1 MDIPFTPLRAPNFN
15 ALAHLTNAPG
25 FTPEALIGF
34 LDAMPVPLALV
45 NLESGNTTLLNRAFC
60 ETFHLESKST
70 ADWAA
75 LAEQIIDPEQREL
88 VLRQWRTHAPP
99 TAVSTMN
106 VPLRIEEIELLLRG
120 GDGREHTVLHSGV
133 LLPAMRCAVGIYLDI
148 TARKSN
154 ELRLAK
160 AEQEAREREILY
172 PVLLELTH
180 EMIVLTGMDGRRN
193 FVSPAVLPL
202 TGWTQEE
209 FLAQRTE
216 GSVHPADLARVLA
229 SRTRCLAGSKSERV
243 QYRTLKK
250 DGSWLW
256 VQATAACYRDPKTG
270 NPLGYVATMRD
281 STEQQAEDAKR
292 AEREA
297 LLEQQARFDHLTRL
311 ANRHV
316 FYTALSDE
324 ARRQTRRTQSLSL
337 LLVDIDHFKLFND
350 RYGHLEGDRVL
361 KQVADILKR
370 TASRVA
376 DLVARF
382 GGEEFVLLL
391 PMTEAAGAE
400 TIAEKILSSVHAEA
414 IPHFDSPSGFLTVS
428 IGIAC
433 WPASTIMDRDSLLLA
448 ADKALYGAKK
458 QGRDRYAMESNGS
471 TANAE
476 SSLSIQAGWTS

>member
-1 MDIPFTPLRAPNFN
+1 VDATRA
-15 ALAHLTNAPG
+15 A
-25 FTPEALIGF
+25 
-34 LDAMPVPLALV
+34 
-45 NLESGNTTLLNRAFC
+45 RA
-60 ETFHLESKST
+60 
-70 ADWAA
+70 
-75 LAEQIIDPEQREL
+75 
-88 VLRQWRTHAPP
+88 
-99 TAVSTMN
+99 
-106 VPLRIEEIELLLRG
+106 
-120 GDGREHTVLHSGV
+120 
-133 LLPAMRCAVGIYLDI
+133 
-148 TARKSN
+148 
-154 ELRLAK
+154 
-160 AEQEAREREILY
+160 
-172 PVLLELTH
+172 
-180 EMIVLTGMDGRRN
+180 
-193 FVSPAVLPL
+193 
-202 TGWTQEE
+202 
-209 FLAQRTE
+209 
-216 GSVHPADLARVLA
+216 
-229 SRTRCLAGSKSERV
+229 
-243 QYRTLKK
+243 
-250 DGSWLW
+250 
-256 VQATAACYRDPKTG
+256 
-270 NPLGYVATMRD
+270 
-281 STEQQAEDAKR
+281 
-292 AEREA
+292 A